1 MKYTL
6 KEILANTSSYL
17 FYRRGEEI
25 FNKTYRPTILLKE
38 VKPDGDII
46 YFPFSAVVN
55 DIPTETF
62 SDTEAAIIKGARA
75 FAFDEERMRDRK
87 FLDMLYD
94 ILRKYKDRIDFV
106 IMTQNALN
114 AMFLLAQYTRAK
126 KFSKDLKVICVTG
139 SIGKTSTTEMV
150 YSIFKQK
157 HKIFRGDP
165 MVNLRLRI
173 NHKLIEADSD
183 CEYLLFEC
191 SGAIKG
197 YLKKFSELLVP
208 DGVILSKV
216 GTENLG
222 KYGSIQNIADEKCSL
237 MTCLRPDSTAVLN
250 DSPEIRN
257 AAKDYNC
264 KQIFTKEGDYKLI
277 KTDNSGS
284 EFLYKGEKYT
294 LSVVGEHQINNAIKA
309 IELAKSFNIDDES
322 IKKGLFEFQ
331 SVGSRWMTDKYKDAV
346 VVTDAPN
353 NPSYETMISCIT
365 TFLNIYKDSPL
376 KRVVISGIRELGT
389 YEKEVHTRLA
399 EFIAQQDIDELICV
413 EKEARTVY
421 DYIKEKAPHI
431 KTVYFDKPKDIDEN
445 DPFVKYI
452 LDTLNEKQAL
462 LIKGQGIDPVVMYEK
477 VRLVLNRILK
487 GI

>member
-62 SDTEAAIIKGARA
+62 CDIEAAIIKGARA

-183 CEYLLFEC
+183 
-191 SGAIKG
+191 
-197 YLKKFSELLVP
+197 
-208 DGVILSKV
+208 
-216 GTENLG
+216 
-222 KYGSIQNIADEKCSL
+222 
-237 MTCLRPDSTAVLN
+237 
-250 DSPEIRN
+250 
-257 AAKDYNC
+257 
-264 KQIFTKEGDYKLI
+264 
-277 KTDNSGS
+277 
-284 EFLYKGEKYT
+284 
-294 LSVVGEHQINNAIKA
+294 
-309 IELAKSFNIDDES
+309 
-322 IKKGLFEFQ
+322 
-331 SVGSRWMTDKYKDAV
+331 
-346 VVTDAPN
+346 
-353 NPSYETMISCIT
+353 
-365 TFLNIYKDSPL
+365 
-376 KRVVISGIRELGT
+376 
-389 YEKEVHTRLA
+389 
-399 EFIAQQDIDELICV
+399 
-413 EKEARTVY
+413 
-421 DYIKEKAPHI
+421 
-431 KTVYFDKPKDIDEN
+431 
-445 DPFVKYI
+445 
-452 LDTLNEKQAL
+452 
-462 LIKGQGIDPVVMYEK
+462 
-477 VRLVLNRILK
+477 
-487 GI
+487 